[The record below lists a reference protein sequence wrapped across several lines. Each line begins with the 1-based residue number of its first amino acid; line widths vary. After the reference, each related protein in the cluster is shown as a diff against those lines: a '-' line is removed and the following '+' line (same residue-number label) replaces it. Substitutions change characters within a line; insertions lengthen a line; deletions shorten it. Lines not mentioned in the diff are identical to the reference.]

1 MIMKQFRISMDVTMA
16 VDCVIV
22 AKDEQQAREYIKGRM
37 ASNPYEIANEAE
49 RFVSYDIVD
58 VTEEEPEQP
67 EPDRRRF

>member
-1 MIMKQFRISMDVTMA
+1 MYVTMA

-22 AKDEQQAREYIKGRM
+22 TKDEQQAREYIKGRM
-37 ASNPYEIANEAE
+37 ASNPYEIANEAD
-49 RFVSYDIVD
+49 RFVSYDIMD

>member
-1 MIMKQFRISMDVTMA
+1 MKQFRISMDVTMA

-22 AKDEQQAREYIKGRM
+22 AKDEQHAREYIKGRM
-37 ASNPYEIANEAE
+37 SSKPYDIVKEAD

-58 VTEEEPEQP
+58 VTEEELEQP

>member
-37 ASNPYEIANEAE
+37 ASNPYEIAYEAD

-67 EPDRRRF
+67 EPDGRRF

>member
-1 MIMKQFRISMDVTMA
+1 MKQFRFSMDVTMA
-16 VDCVIV
+16 LDWVIV

-37 ASNPYEIANEAE
+37 ASNPYEIANNAE

>member
-1 MIMKQFRISMDVTMA
+1 MKQFRISMYVTMA

-37 ASNPYEIANEAE
+37 ASNPYEIANEAD
-49 RFVSYDIVD
+49 RFVSYDIMD

>member
-1 MIMKQFRISMDVTMA
+1 MKQFRISMDVTMA

-22 AKDEQQAREYIKGRM
+22 AKDEQQAIEYINGRM
-37 ASNPYEIANEAE
+37 SSNPYEIAKEAD

>member
-1 MIMKQFRISMDVTMA
+1 MKQFRISMDVTMA

-22 AKDEQQAREYIKGRM
+22 AKDEQQAIEYIKGRM
-37 ASNPYEIANEAE
+37 SSNPYEIAKEAD

>member
-1 MIMKQFRISMDVTMA
+1 MKQFRISMDVTMA

-37 ASNPYEIANEAE
+37 SSKPYDIVKEAD

-58 VTEEEPEQP
+58 VTEEELEQP

>member
-67 EPDRRRF
+67 EPD

>member
-1 MIMKQFRISMDVTMA
+1 MKQFRISMDVTMA

-37 ASNPYEIANEAE
+37 ASNPFEIANNAE

>member
-16 VDCVIV
+16 IDCVVV
-22 AKDEQQAREYIKGRM
+22 AKDEQQASEYIKWRM
-37 ASNPYEIANEAE
+37 ASNPYEIAKEAD

-58 VTEEEPEQP
+58 VTEEEPEQT